1 MLFSNPVKNLK
12 IQEFEKVNLIA
23 EKAQHPI
30 LKVIL
35 KLINAQVSLPSTNAL
50 TFQFP
55 SFTVDDAFKEVKNLI
70 KCKATQSNEIH
81 IYILKQDDFS

>member
-1 MLFSNPVKNLK
+1 MNAFSNPVKNLK
-12 IQEFEKVNLIA
+12 IPEFEKVNLIA

-35 KLINAQVSLPSTNAL
+35 KLINAQASLPSTNAV

-55 SFTVDDAFKEVKNLI
+55 CFTIDDAFK
-70 KCKATQSNEIH
+70 
-81 IYILKQDDFS
+81 